1 MRYLNQS
8 RKSKAI
14 IICPATMVLQW
25 KLEIDKWCGRTFDW
39 STPEIAAGYYG
50 CTVEDQIHRFRSAS
64 IEFVRH
70 LCTVLIFVSLS
81 LSLSLS
87 ACDAEF
93 VSIQDTRRRNVARNH
108 PIARGE
114 FYRARATIYIALYGR
129 SVDNL

>member
-1 MRYLNQS
+1 
-8 RKSKAI
+8 
-14 IICPATMVLQW
+14 MVLQW

-81 LSLSLS
+81 LSLSLFLRVMLNS
-87 ACDAEF
+87 FQFRIQDAEMSPAIILSHE
-93 VSIQDTRRRNVARNH
+93 VNST
-108 PIARGE
+108 
-114 FYRARATIYIALYGR
+114 ARAQQFILHCTVG
-129 SVDNL
+129 V